1 MSVAR
6 LETTTI
12 CGKTLSGIG
21 LLWRR
26 QRTTLASVKF
36 NERNTAECR
45 NHKETTMKG
54 LINKRDARKKPA
66 RTMKEKKAAKN
77 AKKAALKYSLYSST
91 T

>member
-1 MSVAR
+1 
-6 LETTTI
+6 
-12 CGKTLSGIG
+12 
-21 LLWRR
+21 
-26 QRTTLASVKF
+26 
-36 NERNTAECR
+36 
-45 NHKETTMKG
+45 MKG